1 MKRFLAELSRII
13 LGLTFVVS
21 GFLKAID
28 PQGGAIK
35 ISEYFTVFA
44 LPKSE
49 GLSLILSILL
59 CCSEFFLGA
68 FLLMGIY
75 RRMVARFIF
84 IFMAVMTPLTLYL
97 AIFNPVA
104 DCGCFG
110 EAFLLTNWHT
120 FFKNVVLF
128 AAAAFLLKK
137 PRRIQTLYSVNG
149 RWLPAIL
156 AVSGIIIFT
165 IANQIYLPMV
175 DFRPFKVGKSLREL
189 TQVPAGAPEDVYEYV
204 FVYEKNGK
212 RQEFD
217 MDHLPDES
225 WTYID
230 RHEKLIKKG
239 YTPPVT
245 DFLCFVGAKT

>member
-1 MKRFLAELSRII
+1 M
-13 LGLTFVVS
+13 VVLETCLVD
-21 GFLKAID
+21 GHH
-28 PQGGAIK
+28 QGRGCAAGAPAGQRVDQV
-35 ISEYFTVFA
+35 ED
-44 LPKSE
+44 LE
-49 GLSLILSILL
+49 GPD
-59 CCSEFFLGA
+59 G
-68 FLLMGIY
+68 
-75 RRMVARFIF
+75 
-84 IFMAVMTPLTLYL
+84 

-225 WTYID
+225 WTYLD
-230 RHEKLIKKG
+230 RHEKLASQTSTQALI
-239 YTPPVT
+239 
-245 DFLCFVGAKT
+245 